1 MAPARGA
8 RRTPGNKIDCPIF
21 DPDIVDFEHW
31 REDIQVWQG
40 ITTTRKSAQ
49 GGVLYLAIDGKAKQH
64 VHTMDKSVTTT
75 AEGFDAILKI
85 LDEVYMPEVFEKN
98 TEISTTSS
106 LRIGRL
112 MSHYNHL

>member
-1 MAPARGA
+1 
-8 RRTPGNKIDCPIF
+8 
-21 DPDIVDFEHW
+21 
-31 REDIQVWQG
+31 
-40 ITTTRKSAQ
+40 
-49 GGVLYLAIDGKAKQH
+49 
-64 VHTMDKSVTTT
+64 MDKSVTTT

-112 MSHYNHL
+112 MSHYNHS